1 MFTKY
6 YTNSLRAY
14 SKTLSKP
21 KYIVETRMVNTWENV
36 FTENEKPLIF
46 ATESEAQSEIDD
58 LLSEMPDY
66 LKDDYRIVQI
76 AA

>member
-1 MFTKY
+1 MSF
-6 YTNSLRAY
+6 
-14 SKTLSKP
+14 
-21 KYIVETRMVNTWENV
+21 IVETRMVNTWGNV
-36 FTENEKPLIF
+36 WTENEQPLIF

-66 LKDDYRIVQI
+66 SRDDYRIVQV

>member
-6 YTNSLRAY
+6 YIHSLRVYA
-14 SKTLSKP
+14 KTLSKSA
-21 KYIVETRMVNTWENV
+21 YIVETRMVNSWENIW
-36 FTENEKPLIF
+36 TENEKPLVF

-66 LKDDYRIVQI
+66 LRDDYRIVQI

>member
-6 YTNSLRAY
+6 YIHSLRAY
-14 SKTLSKP
+14 AKTLSKSA
-21 KYIVETRMVNTWENV
+21 YIVETRMVNSWENIW
-36 FTENEKPLIF
+36 TENEKPLVF

-66 LKDDYRIVQI
+66 SRDDYRIVQI